1 MKIEQRRF
9 MYGKPEGISTY
20 DYVFSEFDKRKK
32 MRNFRDIQ
40 PASEQVQ
47 KIDEKVQD
55 KKVDEKP
62 MEY

>member
-1 MKIEQRRF
+1 

-62 MEY
+62 LEY

>member
-1 MKIEQRRF
+1 

-32 MRNFRDIQ
+32 MRNFRDIK
-40 PASEQVQ
+40 PASEQVK
-47 KIDEKVQD
+47 KIDEKFQD

-62 MEY
+62 LEY